1 MDRRR
6 PKWRNKRGSRSHARS
21 HDRQG
26 QAAHDPVDGYFR
38 SLGPGE
44 PGFRNQPGS
53 SGLDPV
59 ATWAE
64 CGRAAGLLIRRILTA
79 LAGIA
84 GPRQGDAPDRPGHV

>member
-6 PKWRNKRGSRSHARS
+6 PKWRKKHGNRSQAGS
-21 HDRQG
+21 HDRQR
-26 QAAHDPVDGYFR
+26 QADHDPVDGYFR

-44 PGFRNQPGS
+44 PGYRNQPGS

-64 CGRAAGLLIRRILTA
+64 CGRATGLFIRRIWTA
-79 LAGIA
+79 LARIVT
-84 GPRQGDAPDRPGHV
+84 PRHRREDA